1 MRSSGIIQVGPKSND
16 KGPCKMGD
24 TDTQEKAVGRQKQT
38 MESCS
43 HKSMGEY
50 LWPSKDRGA
59 RMDSLLVPP
68 KEVCPCKH
76 LDFGSVIYFRFLPS
90 SMEDKYVS
98 VV

>member
-1 MRSSGIIQVGPKSND
+1 MTLLNAITSILIRVVEGFFKTHREGNVNRSKELWRCGHKLKNA
-16 KGPCKMGD
+16 
-24 TDTQEKAVGRQKQT
+24 ENYQKL
-38 MESCS
+38 E
-43 HKSMGEY
+43 E
-50 LWPSKDRGA
+50 A